1 MEAAAH
7 TKGGFGGVPQKVGKE
22 FAKADEGKKFK
33 EGGLYAN
40 IHAKQQ
46 RISEGSGEKMRKAG
60 SKGAP
65 TAEAFRQ
72 SAKTVKKAIGGTAKK
87 KPKLEENYHDVK
99 VKKLPYMGEPADKY
113 MSYRSLPVGAKTT
126 SKKPSLN
133 TYDRND
139 MNKGGGVKLSVGRGE
154 KLSVDRG
161 AGLTAKGRAKYNKET
176 GSHLKAPQ
184 PQGGSRKDSFCAR
197 MSGVVEH
204 SSGDA
209 PRAKA
214 SLKRWKCPGW

>member
-7 TKGGFGGVPQKVGKE
+7 TKGGFGGVPQKVGEE
-22 FAKADEGKKFK
+22 FVKADKKMK

-46 RISEGSGEKMRKAG
+46 RIAEGSGEKMRKPGA
-60 SKGAP
+60 KGAP
-65 TAEAFRQ
+65 TAQAFKE
-72 SAKTVKKAIGGTAKK
+72 SAKTAKMKDGGT
-87 KPKLEENYHDVK
+87 
-99 VKKLPYMGEPADKY
+99 
-113 MSYRSLPVGAKTT
+113 SLA
-126 SKKPSLN
+126 
-133 TYDRND
+133 
-139 MNKGGGVKLSVGRGE
+139 VGRGE
-154 KLSVDRG
+154 KLPTSRG
-161 AGLTAKGRAKYNKET
+161 AGLTEKGREKYNRET

-204 SSGDA
+204 SRGDA

-214 SLKRWKCPGW
+214 SLKRWNCPGW